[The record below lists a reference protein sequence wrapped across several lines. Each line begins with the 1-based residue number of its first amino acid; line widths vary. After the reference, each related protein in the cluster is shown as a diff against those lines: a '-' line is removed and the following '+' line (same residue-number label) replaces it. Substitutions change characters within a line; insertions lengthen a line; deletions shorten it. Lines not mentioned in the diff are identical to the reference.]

1 MACGKGGRLEEF
13 VQVLKISWVDLWD
26 SPSPPQ
32 RGIHGIFLKQW
43 DWEDESAHWLNRGQR
58 AVLVKLGRASN
69 EPFLCPS
76 LTTLTAWPSALA
88 GSELEVRPL
97 SNCRNDILTV
107 PGWQAGDPQKGQAG
121 GGRWARPVTV
131 MSCLAFERDRSALSP
146 GTWEGSLFFPSWA
159 LKAKQQ
165 VREGKGAVVRGG
177 GKC

>member
-13 VQVLKISWVDLWD
+13 VQVLKISSVDLWD

-76 LTTLTAWPSALA
+76 LTTLTAGPSALA
-88 GSELEVRPL
+88 GSEPEVRSL

-131 MSCLAFERDRSALSP
+131 MSCLAFERDRSCPVPRHLGGKLVFSKLS
-146 GTWEGSLFFPSWA
+146 F
-159 LKAKQQ
+159 
-165 VREGKGAVVRGG
+165 EGKAAG
-177 GKC
+177 